1 SRRPMCRSRIGRH
14 FRGGCCLLGGMH
26 HHRINFDKYHP
37 GEQTRVAIDK
47 ASFQSHRCYIYVFLH
62 CCLIGS
68 NVSDDNQCGATDKSL
83 VYKQGNMLVWY
94 KPQQKSHYHFG
105 FRCWSYTGPPGAP
118 SGSCGFAGRRGAIS
132 SEQWGRFSEC
142 RPP

>member
-14 FRGGCCLLGGMH
+14 FRGGCCLLGGIGTTH
-26 HHRINFDKYHP
+26 CSTINLDKLWTLVS
-37 GEQTRVAIDK
+37 EQTRVAIDK

-83 VYKQGNMLVWY
+83 VYKQGNMLAFSE
-94 KPQQKSHYHFG
+94 KSH
-105 FRCWSYTGPPGAP
+105 
-118 SGSCGFAGRRGAIS
+118 
-132 SEQWGRFSEC
+132 E
-142 RPP
+142 

>member
-94 KPQQKSHYHFG
+94 KPQQKSHYHFLKQLG
-105 FRCWSYTGPPGAP
+105 NCCQWPPEGAVRQQSAVKFCP
-118 SGSCGFAGRRGAIS
+118 VS
-132 SEQWGRFSEC
+132 Q
-142 RPP
+142 